1 MNYDNYTINSA
12 FLVSGSDISSNN
24 SDSNLLFSPD
34 NLNNDSYLLTSNKSE
49 KLNKEI
55 KNNIGPNIYYDLIE
69 NLHFEK
75 TNTILEKKIHTELNN
90 ICTQCALLKKSEN
103 IKQTYLNLRKL
114 IKLYDSQDTHKMSH
128 ADFLCLSEFKELISL
143 IYSQI
148 WNNIDNYEYLLENN
162 PQLLQSTID
171 VICIDDLPNYNQP
184 TKNIYIKLFK
194 NIPSCKNKCIKIIK
208 SKIDTTFEQL
218 FSTSI
223 NKAI

>member
-103 IKQTYLNLRKL
+103 ININCTLCNIFCTDFFQQPLN
-114 IKLYDSQDTHKMSH
+114 
-128 ADFLCLSEFKELISL
+128 
-143 IYSQI
+143 
-148 WNNIDNYEYLLENN
+148 
-162 PQLLQSTID
+162 
-171 VICIDDLPNYNQP
+171 
-184 TKNIYIKLFK
+184 TK
-194 NIPSCKNKCIKIIK
+194 
-208 SKIDTTFEQL
+208 
-218 FSTSI
+218 
-223 NKAI
+223 